1 MKELAILSKNQFGY
15 HTDVQKWCQYLS
27 SDYNVCVVCYDEQ
40 RPKIAFP
47 GVKVCYA
54 PILFGVR
61 RLRPLFFLLI
71 SLYQSYVV
79 KGPIM
84 IEYFKGCSVLVKI
97 LWWKRFI
104 LDIRTLSVAKNE
116 RDRLKENLHI
126 RNECLNFKEVSV
138 ISTGIGKQLSL
149 PQDIKV
155 HLLPLGADT
164 VSTSTKIF
172 DKLRLLYVGTL
183 SNRDIHKTIYGLQ
196 KFLYSNESSIDVEY
210 HIIGDGNDEDVSLV
224 KKAINDCAISSKVF
238 LHGFIHHDE
247 LKSYFDLCNIGVSFI
262 PITPCYED
270 QPPTKTFEYIL
281 SGLFTIATATRSNRE
296 VINSSNGLLI
306 EDNSSSFASALDEIV
321 RGVERITDLSIRES
335 LLQFTWENIIENY
348 LKPILN
354 EDY

>member
-1 MKELAILSKNQFGY
+1 MKELVILSKNQFGY

-27 SDYNVCVVCYDEQ
+27 SDYNVCVVCYDQQ

-71 SLYQSYVV
+71 SLYQSFVV

-84 IEYFKGCSVLVKI
+84 IEYFKGCPVLVKI

-104 LDIRTLSVAKNE
+104 LDIRTLSVAQNE

-281 SGLFTIATATRSNRE
+281 SGLFTIATATRSNIELISKDNGFLIKDNSDDFCEALNYIKDNISR
-296 VINSSNGLLI
+296 INSTYINKSLI
-306 EDNSSSFASALDEIV
+306 QYQWNKIV
-321 RGVERITDLSIRES
+321 DD
-335 LLQFTWENIIENY
+335 F

-354 EDY
+354 NK

>member
-71 SLYQSYVV
+71 SLYQSFVV

-354 EDY
+354 EDC